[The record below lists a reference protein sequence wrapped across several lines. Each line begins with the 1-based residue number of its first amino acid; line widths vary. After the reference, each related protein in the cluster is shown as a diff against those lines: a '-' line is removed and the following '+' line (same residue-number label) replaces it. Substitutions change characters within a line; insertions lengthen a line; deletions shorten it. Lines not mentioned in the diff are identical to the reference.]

1 MYVVQITAYTNN
13 AHVMYEKGFE
23 NKILYLISPLNDF
36 SIILQ
41 LHLAIILHTYICRCS
56 TVIFTRVLRKNNLIL
71 TWFSEF
77 NSFS

>member
-23 NKILYLISPLNDF
+23 NKILYLISPINDF

-41 LHLAIILHTYICRCS
+41 LHLAIIVR
-56 TVIFTRVLRKNNLIL
+56 
-71 TWFSEF
+71 
-77 NSFS
+77 

>member
-41 LHLAIILHTYICRCS
+41 LHLAIILHS
-56 TVIFTRVLRKNNLIL
+56 TVIFTMVVCKIIQSLPGFQNLTVLADR
-71 TWFSEF
+71 
-77 NSFS
+77 